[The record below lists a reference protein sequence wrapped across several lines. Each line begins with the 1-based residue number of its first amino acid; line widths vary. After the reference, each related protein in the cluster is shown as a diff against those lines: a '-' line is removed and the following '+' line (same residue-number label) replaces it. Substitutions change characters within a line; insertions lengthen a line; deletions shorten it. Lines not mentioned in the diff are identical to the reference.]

1 MPEPQI
7 DQNLL
12 KIILGDYRLDPAG
25 IHGVSHW
32 MRVIRYGLDLAE
44 KTGAD
49 HPLVVLFGLLH
60 DSCRRNDSID
70 RGHGRRAAAYAQQL
84 ADRNILRLSSVD
96 LITLKEACDGH
107 TSGLGPD
114 YRPCPTVQTCWD
126 ADKLD
131 LHRLG
136 YEIDTRQLWTEAAIR
151 RAVNREFIE
160 VGKLVY

>member
-1 MPEPQI
+1 MLEPQI
-7 DQNLL
+7 DPNLL
-12 KIILGDYRLDPAG
+12 KIILKDYRLSPRG

-44 KTGAD
+44 KTGANR
-49 HPLVVLFGLLH
+49 PVVVLFGLLH
-60 DSCRRNDSID
+60 DSCRRNDSRD
-70 RGHGRRAAAYAQQL
+70 PGHGRRAAAYVHQL
-84 ADRNILRLSSVD
+84 ADRNILRLSPTE
-96 LITLKEACDGH
+96 LITLKEACAGH

-114 YRPCPTVQTCWD
+114 YLPCPTVQTCWD

-136 YEIDTRQLWTEAAIR
+136 YEIDTRQLWTEAAIQ

-160 VGKLVY
+160 VEKPDY